1 MSSPRSVASE
11 EQKPTKQPFKEGQK
25 FPVPVKVRSEFIVFL
40 DFKVLI
46 FLFLFPSIKIVFS
59 ILNIFTFYSFIMKI

>member
-46 FLFLFPSIKIVFS
+46 FLFFS
-59 ILNIFTFYSFIMKI
+59 PR